1 MTYTP
6 SRVTRIQ
13 DTPVRRQESPNA
25 LEKIRS
31 NYTPARLSTEH
42 QFPDPSKP
50 QITPVRAS
58 KRVSKPPSTPDI
70 TVQWWNKKIIKKEK

>member
-1 MTYTP
+1 MPITYTP
-6 SRVTRIQ
+6 SRVSLIQ

-31 NYTPARLSTEH
+31 NYTPARPPADH
-42 QFPDPSKP
+42 QFSDPSTP

-58 KRVSKPPSTPDI
+58 KRVVRPPNTPDM
-70 TVQWWNKKIIKKEK
+70 TVEWKKIIKKEK

>member
-1 MTYTP
+1 
-6 SRVTRIQ
+6 
-13 DTPVRRQESPNA
+13 SPNA
-25 LEKIRS
+25 LQQIRS

-70 TVQWWNKKIIKKEK
+70 TVQWNKKIINIKKEK